1 MPAFP
6 VAHLTEDDERLVI
19 VLLDES
25 FNDLSSSEQ
34 HAMLAH
40 LRYHAEQAGLEGTV
54 VPLWRTGMN
63 AGFIAPPRLHT
74 FFRRPAIYAL
84 AQARVNAQLA
94 M

>member
-6 VAHLTEDDERLVI
+6 VAHVCENDEQLVL
-19 VLLDES
+19 VLLDAS

-54 VPLWRTGMN
+54 VPLWPAGVST
-63 AGFIAPPRLHT
+63 GFIAPPRWHT
-74 FFRRPAIYAL
+74 FFRRPAIYSY
-84 AQARVNAQLA
+84 AQARINQRLE